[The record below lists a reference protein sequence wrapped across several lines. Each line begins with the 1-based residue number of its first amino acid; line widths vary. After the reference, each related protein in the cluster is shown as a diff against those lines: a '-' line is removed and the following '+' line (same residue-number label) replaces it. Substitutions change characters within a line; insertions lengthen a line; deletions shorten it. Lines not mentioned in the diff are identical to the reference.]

1 MFTGD
6 MGLGDRMSL
15 TDAPVVRLSDARDAA
30 EPAANERERRES
42 ERAIRYW
49 EKKVETLGSNATIA
63 ALDLAEINTPDWS
76 HRFVIAVDPVVEN
89 SSLLLY
95 GSDFA
100 KLLDLPEKGTPHVPM
115 VRQLPRHLSEVFM
128 QGCGDAHNT
137 RQAVRM
143 EGEVARPD
151 GKRELYRAVF
161 IPVGVKENSLTH
173 LAFGAFNSFIAEQ
186 PLAA

>member
-1 MFTGD
+1 
-6 MGLGDRMSL
+6 MSI
-15 TDAPVVRLSDARDAA
+15 TDGPVVLSDDAR
-30 EPAANERERRES
+30 EPSLDELTGRERRES

-49 EKKVETLGSNATIA
+49 EKKVERLGRSATVA
-63 ALDLAEINTPDWS
+63 ALDLGEINTEAWS

-100 KLLDLPEKGTPHVPM
+100 KLLDLPPKGTPHVPM
-115 VRQLPRHLSEVFM
+115 VRQLPRHLSTVFM
-128 QGCGDAHNT
+128 QGCGDAHQH
-137 RQAVRM
+137 RQAIRL

-151 GKRELYRAVF
+151 GTTELYRAAF

-173 LAFGAFNSFIAEQ
+173 LAFGAFNSTVADKR
-186 PLAA
+186 LAA

>member
-1 MFTGD
+1 
-6 MGLGDRMSL
+6 MSIA
-15 TDAPVVRLSDARDAA
+15 DAPVVSLDDARDTQA
-30 EPAANERERRES
+30 EEEQLTGRERRES

-49 EKKVETLGSNATIA
+49 EKKIQQLGKAATVA
-63 ALDLAEINTPDWS
+63 ALDLGDINTPAWS

-100 KLLDLPEKGTPHVPM
+100 KLLDLPPKGTPHVPM
-115 VRQLPRHLSEVFM
+115 VRQLPRHLSSVFM
-128 QGCGDAHNT
+128 QGCGEAHNQ
-137 RQAVRM
+137 RQAIRV

-151 GKRELYRAVF
+151 GKTELYRAAF

-173 LAFGAFNSFIAEQ
+173 LAFGAFNSCIAN
-186 PLAA
+186 PALAA

>member
-1 MFTGD
+1 
-6 MGLGDRMSL
+6 MSI
-15 TDAPVVRLSDARDAA
+15 TEAPVVSLDKVREANSEA
-30 EPAANERERRES
+30 EPVLTGRERRES

-49 EKKVETLGSNATIA
+49 EKKIEKLGRNATVA

-100 KLLDLPEKGTPHVPM
+100 KLLELPPKGTPHVPM
-115 VRQLPRHLSEVFM
+115 VRQLPRHLSRVFM
-128 QGCGDAHNT
+128 QGCGDAHHN
-137 RQAVRM
+137 RQAIRM

-151 GKRELYRAVF
+151 GKVERYRAAF
-161 IPVGVKENSLTH
+161 IPVGVKEDSLTH
-173 LAFGAFNSFIAEQ
+173 LAFGAFNSCVSEQ
-186 PLAA
+186 QLAA

>member
-1 MFTGD
+1 
-6 MGLGDRMSL
+6 MSI
-15 TDAPVVRLSDARDAA
+15 TDAPVTLPMAE
-30 EPAANERERRES
+30 EPAPTGCERRES

-49 EKKVETLGSNATIA
+49 GKKVEKLGRGATVA
-63 ALDLAEINTPDWS
+63 ALDLGEINTPDWS

-100 KLLDLPEKGTPHVPM
+100 KLLELPPKGTPHVPM
-115 VRQLPRHLSEVFM
+115 VRQLPRHLSNVFM
-128 QGCGDAHNT
+128 RGCGDAHHT

-151 GKRELYRAVF
+151 GKVELYRAVF

-173 LAFGAFNSFIAEQ
+173 LAFGAFNSRVVDQ
-186 PLAA
+186 RLAA